1 MGAFFKRNLTQLQ
14 VWLREGLLSGRPRE
28 TVTGVTDILFFLAF
42 SFCYSWEFINTTM
55 FKKGFE
61 DAFEERM
68 DGWYHLAVGLALV
81 CGIVAVLLQKN
92 IRLLVFEALILAAGF
107 LHWKAGAGK
116 YGYYVLCVLIVGMTG
131 RSFKAL
137 LAIAFSIGTAI
148 MAAAF
153 AASQL
158 GVIEDLV
165 YEGGRHSFGIVYCTD
180 CAAHILFL
188 MIIYAMLRLE
198 SLGLAEYVVM
208 ILVSAIMLMT
218 KAQADIACCFL
229 LIAGLIVYRMTKKW
243 HHGKAVRLI
252 STGAVFSY
260 VILAVLSFAVT
271 LGFNRDDQNL
281 RKKLQYSL
289 IRRLEMNQQALRDN
303 PLTLFGTKIE
313 EHGFG
318 GRTTNL
324 PGWDKYFF
332 VDCSYIR
339 LLVIG
344 GIMLFVLILM
354 TMTYAQIRCFAA
366 GNYGFIFLLTLV
378 AAACVMEHHLMEYY
392 YNVFPLMAF
401 SGSRFLKAPK
411 KKKRPDRSG
420 TGSGQT
426 REEAG
431 APAVPGFAEAGDIP
445 HNH

>member
-1 MGAFFKRNLTQLQ
+1 
-14 VWLREGLLSGRPRE
+14 
-28 TVTGVTDILFFLAF
+28 
-42 SFCYSWEFINTTM
+42 
-55 FKKGFE
+55 
-61 DAFEERM
+61 
-68 DGWYHLAVGLALV
+68 
-81 CGIVAVLLQKN
+81 
-92 IRLLVFEALILAAGF
+92 
-107 LHWKAGAGK
+107 
-116 YGYYVLCVLIVGMTG
+116 
-131 RSFKAL
+131 
-137 LAIAFSIGTAI
+137 
-148 MAAAF
+148 
-153 AASQL
+153 
-158 GVIEDLV
+158 
-165 YEGGRHSFGIVYCTD
+165 
-180 CAAHILFL
+180 

-229 LIAGLIVYRMTKKW
+229 LIAGLIVYRLTKKW

-366 GNYGFIFLLTLV
+366 RNYGFIFLLTLV

-411 KKKRPDRSG
+411 KKRPDRSG
-420 TGSGQT
+420 TGSGQV